1 MYNDFIATASFCPK
15 GDCLERNNW
24 KLAAKPSGQLE
35 DAILKTGAQFFGE
48 ELLQWLGIR
57 ERAIGIAPTELIHLE
72 TRKMYQDFNFVMEN
86 GW

>member
-1 MYNDFIATASFCPK
+1 M
-15 GDCLERNNW
+15 ERNNW